1 MRCST
6 FHSIAPCSF
15 ESILMPESSLEECML
30 MLICWNCYNLLI
42 YHFCHDWCV
51 HPMGLMSSSVLI
63 YAMPSF
69 QGCHPCIFVI
79 CVLSASS
86 LLIGVLVV
94 VVFLTASVI
103 FCCYVN
109 MLLQVISCI
118 IWRCSI
124 NMFWCTCHPLSIHAL
139 GCNYSLLEHVVILL
153 QSCLKMLLSAC

>member
-1 MRCST
+1 
-6 FHSIAPCSF
+6 
-15 ESILMPESSLEECML
+15 MPEMLLEECML

-51 HPMGLMSSSVLI
+51 HPMSMSSTWMLI

-69 QGCHPCIFVI
+69 QGCMPCIFVS
-79 CVLSASS
+79 CVLSVSS
-86 LLIGVLVV
+86 LLSRVV
-94 VVFLTASVI
+94 DVAVFLADSVI

-109 MLLQVISCI
+109 MLLLIILCI
-118 IWRCSI
+118 IWICSI
-124 NMFWCTCHPLSIHAL
+124 NMFWSTCLDLSIYAL